1 MVFRVQSSTM
11 QKLLFI
17 IVLAAI
23 SGCGTNSTTEK
34 LVVYTS
40 RQPQLIEPLFEQYTK
55 ETGIEIVHLSGDA
68 QQLLERIKTEGEDTA
83 ADLFITV
90 DAGVLWQAAERGVL
104 ESITS
109 KTLQANIP
117 AYLRDPDNQWFGLS
131 KRLRTIVINNAA
143 MQEAPKSYAEL
154 ATNDWKSRLCLRTS
168 QKVYN
173 QSLIASFIAN
183 FGEKESLKV
192 LNGWIN
198 NLATKVFSSD
208 TLALKAV
215 QAGQC
220 DATIVNSYYLGR
232 LVASGEAANL
242 NLIWAN
248 QDSTG
253 VHVNISGGGVV
264 KYSKQKTEAIKL
276 LEWLTSTWAQE
287 QYANLNLEYPVVEGI
302 VLHPVLESWGEFKED
317 NLNAKILGALQKEAV
332 LLAREA
338 NYN

>member
-1 MVFRVQSSTM
+1 MVFRVQSSIM

-17 IVLAAI
+17 MVLAVI
-23 SGCGTNSTTEK
+23 SGCGINPSTEK

-154 ATNDWKSRLCLRTS
+154 ATNDWNSRLCLRTS

-183 FGEKESLKV
+183 FGEQETLKV

-220 DATIVNSYYLGR
+220 DTTIVNSYYLGR
-232 LVASGEAANL
+232 LVASGEAENL

-253 VHVNISGGGVV
+253 VHVNISGGGIV

-287 QYANLNLEYPVVEGI
+287 QYANLNLEYPVVEGT

>member
-1 MVFRVQSSTM
+1 M
-11 QKLLFI
+11 
-17 IVLAAI
+17 VLAVI
-23 SGCGTNSTTEK
+23 SGCGVNSTSEK

-104 ESITS
+104 ESIAS

-143 MQEAPKSYAEL
+143 MQEAPNSYADL
-154 ATNDWKSRLCLRTS
+154 ATNDWNSRLCLRTS

-183 FGEKESLKV
+183 FGEQETLKV
-192 LNGWIN
+192 LNGWIS
-198 NLATKVFSSD
+198 NLSTKVFSSD

-232 LVASGEAANL
+232 LVTTGEAENL

-287 QYANLNLEYPVVEGI
+287 QYANLNLEYPVVEETA
-302 VLHPVLESWGEFKED
+302 LHPVLESWGEFKED
-317 NLNAKILGALQKEAV
+317 NLNAKILGELQKEAV

>member
-1 MVFRVQSSTM
+1 M

-17 IVLAAI
+17 MVLAVI

-104 ESITS
+104 ESVTS
-109 KTLQANIP
+109 KTLQSNIP

-154 ATNDWKSRLCLRTS
+154 ATNDWNSRLCLRTS

-173 QSLIASFIAN
+173 QSLIASFIVN
-183 FGEKESLKV
+183 FGEQETLKV

-232 LVASGEAANL
+232 LVASGEAENL

-287 QYANLNLEYPVVEGI
+287 QYANLNLEYPVVKGT

>member
-1 MVFRVQSSTM
+1 M
-11 QKLLFI
+11 
-17 IVLAAI
+17 VLAVI
-23 SGCGTNSTTEK
+23 SGCGISSSSEK

-104 ESITS
+104 ESVTS

-117 AYLRDPDNQWFGLS
+117 PYLRDPDNQWFGLS

-154 ATNDWKSRLCLRTS
+154 ATNDWNSRLCLRTS

-183 FGEKESLKV
+183 FGEQETLKV

-232 LVASGEAANL
+232 LVASGEAENL

-287 QYANLNLEYPVVEGI
+287 QYANLNLEYPVVEGT

>member
-1 MVFRVQSSTM
+1 M
-11 QKLLFI
+11 
-17 IVLAAI
+17 VLAVI
-23 SGCGTNSTTEK
+23 SGCGINSTTEK

-104 ESITS
+104 ENVTS
-109 KTLQANIP
+109 KTLQSNIP

-154 ATNDWKSRLCLRTS
+154 ATNDWNSRLCLRTS

-183 FGEKESLKV
+183 FGEQDTLKV

-220 DATIVNSYYLGR
+220 DVTIVNSYYLGR
-232 LVASGEAANL
+232 LVASGEAENL

-253 VHVNISGGGVV
+253 VHVNISGGGIV

-287 QYANLNLEYPVVEGI
+287 QYANLNLEYPVVKGT

>member
-1 MVFRVQSSTM
+1 M
-11 QKLLFI
+11 
-17 IVLAAI
+17 
-23 SGCGTNSTTEK
+23 
-34 LVVYTS
+34 
-40 RQPQLIEPLFEQYTK
+40 
-55 ETGIEIVHLSGDA
+55 
-68 QQLLERIKTEGEDTA
+68 
-83 ADLFITV
+83 
-90 DAGVLWQAAERGVL
+90 
-104 ESITS
+104 
-109 KTLQANIP
+109 
-117 AYLRDPDNQWFGLS
+117 
-131 KRLRTIVINNAA
+131 INNAA

-154 ATNDWKSRLCLRTS
+154 ATNNWNNRLCLRTS

-183 FGEKESLKV
+183 FGEQETLKV

-220 DATIVNSYYLGR
+220 DTTIVNSYYLGR
-232 LVASGEAANL
+232 LVASGEAENL

-253 VHVNISGGGVV
+253 VHVNISGGGIV

-287 QYANLNLEYPVVEGI
+287 QYANLNLEYPVVEGT

>member
-1 MVFRVQSSTM
+1 MF
-11 QKLLFI
+11 
-17 IVLAAI
+17 LAVI
-23 SGCGTNSTTEK
+23 SGCGTNLTTEK

-104 ESITS
+104 ESVTS
-109 KTLQANIP
+109 KTLQSNIP

-131 KRLRTIVINNAA
+131 KRLRTIVINDAA
-143 MQEAPKSYAEL
+143 MENTPISYADL
-154 ATNDWKSRLCLRTS
+154 ATDKWSSRLCLRTS

-173 QSLIASFIAN
+173 QSLVASLIAN
-183 FGEKESLKV
+183 FGKEATSKV
-192 LNGWIN
+192 LNGWVH

-232 LVASGEAANL
+232 LVASEQAENL

-253 VHVNISGGGVV
+253 VHINISGGGVV
-264 KYSKQKTEAIKL
+264 KHSKHKEEAIKL

-287 QYANLNLEYPVVEGI
+287 QYANLNLEYPVAEGTQI
-302 VLHPVLESWGEFKED
+302 NPILESWGRFIED
-317 NLNAKILGALQKEAV
+317 KLNAKVLGELQQEAV
-332 LLAREA
+332 LLTREA
-338 NYN
+338 GYK

>member
-1 MVFRVQSSTM
+1 MVFRVQSPSM
-11 QKLLFI
+11 QKLLI
-17 IVLAAI
+17 IMALAVI
-23 SGCGTNSTTEK
+23 SGCGVNSTSEK

-68 QQLLERIKTEGEDTA
+68 QQLLERIKTEGKDTA

-104 ESITS
+104 ESVTS

-131 KRLRTIVINNAA
+131 KRLRTIVVNDTA
-143 MQEAPKSYAEL
+143 MQEAPKNYADL
-154 ATNDWKSRLCLRTS
+154 ATDRWSSRLCLRTS

-183 FGEKESLKV
+183 FGEQDTLKV
-192 LNGWIN
+192 LNGWVD

-232 LVASGEAANL
+232 LVASEQADNL

-253 VHVNISGGGVV
+253 VHVNISGGGVI
-264 KYSKQKTEAIKL
+264 KYSRQKEEAIKL

-287 QYANLNLEYPVVEGI
+287 KYANLNLEYPVAEGAPI
-302 VLHPVLESWGEFKED
+302 NPVMEAWGEFLED
-317 NLNAKILGALQKEAV
+317 KLNAKVLGELQQEAV

-338 NYN
+338 NYQ

>member
-1 MVFRVQSSTM
+1 M
-11 QKLLFI
+11 
-17 IVLAAI
+17 VLAVI
-23 SGCGTNSTTEK
+23 SGCGINSTTEK

-68 QQLLERIKTEGEDTA
+68 QQLLERIKTEGEDTT

-104 ESITS
+104 ESVTS
-109 KTLQANIP
+109 KTLQSNIP

-154 ATNDWKSRLCLRTS
+154 ATNDWNSRLCLRTS

-232 LVASGEAANL
+232 LVVSGEAANL

-287 QYANLNLEYPVVEGI
+287 QYANLNLEYPVVEGT

>member
-1 MVFRVQSSTM
+1 M
-11 QKLLFI
+11 
-17 IVLAAI
+17 VLAVI
-23 SGCGTNSTTEK
+23 SGCGTNSTAEK

-154 ATNDWKSRLCLRTS
+154 ATNDWNRRLCLRTS

-232 LVASGEAANL
+232 LVASAEAANL

-287 QYANLNLEYPVVEGI
+287 QYANLNLEYPVVEGT